1 MNFRLFLCIAL
12 GLFTTYLGVFM
23 LLRQLRPAPHATRP
37 PPPNFSAKATTVV
50 DAETGEK
57 ITYREITVTTKFAP
71 GSATPP
77 PEKPRLSEL
86 AAPVENNQPS
96 F

>member
-1 MNFRLFLCIAL
+1 MNFRLVLCIAL
-12 GLFTTYLGVFM
+12 GLFTTYIGVFM
-23 LLRQLRPAPHATRP
+23 LVRQLRPAPRAPLP
-37 PPPNFSAKATTVV
+37 PKPNFSAQATTVT

-71 GSATPP
+71 SPATPP
-77 PEKPRLSEL
+77 PEKPRLSEW
-86 AAPVENNQPS
+86 AAPVENKAPP

>member
-1 MNFRLFLCIAL
+1 MNFRLVLCIAL
-12 GLFTTYLGVFM
+12 GVFTTYIGVVM
-23 LLRQLRPAPHATRP
+23 LMRQLRPAPHAPLP
-37 PPPNFSAKATTVV
+37 PRPNFSAKATTVT

-77 PEKPRLSEL
+77 PEKPRLSEP

>member
-1 MNFRLFLCIAL
+1 MNFRLVLCIAL
-12 GLFTTYLGVFM
+12 GLFTTYIGVFM
-23 LLRQLRPAPHATRP
+23 LVRQLRPAPRAPLP
-37 PPPNFSAKATTVV
+37 PKPNFSAQATTVT

-71 GSATPP
+71 GPATPP
-77 PEKPRLSEL
+77 AEKPRLSEW
-86 AAPVENNQPS
+86 AAPVENNAPP

>member
-1 MNFRLFLCIAL
+1 MNFRLVLCVAL
-12 GLFTTYLGVFM
+12 GLFTTYIGVFM
-23 LLRQLRPAPHATRP
+23 LVRQLRPALRAPQP
-37 PPPNFSAKATTVV
+37 PKPNFSAQATTVT

-71 GSATPP
+71 SPVIPP
-77 PEKPRLSEL
+77 PEKPRLSEPP
-86 AAPVENNQPS
+86 APVENKQPS